1 MSYNGGDHKS
11 YSLFKFPQGEI
22 GESFEWTWC
31 GGHCGQHIYIWTGL
45 HPLQNHWHL
54 KNSKNFITINT
65 STKVH
70 LVQPIH
76 LFIIIRKVEKVKCS
90 FQPKD
95 LSEPPIEPRN
105 PTKFPLNQ
113 KTHHLNNEAMSFKSL
128 E

>member
-1 MSYNGGDHKS
+1 MVGTIRATHSSNSTKVRLVRVLNKLGVVGIVAYTSSSKS
-11 YSLFKFPQGEI
+11 LA
-22 GESFEWTWC
+22 
-31 GGHCGQHIYIWTGL
+31 
-45 HPLQNHWHL
+45 L
-54 KNSKNFITINT
+54 KNSKKIITKNT

-70 LVQPIH
+70 LVHPIH
-76 LFIIIRKVEKVKCS
+76 LFIIIRKVEKLKCS